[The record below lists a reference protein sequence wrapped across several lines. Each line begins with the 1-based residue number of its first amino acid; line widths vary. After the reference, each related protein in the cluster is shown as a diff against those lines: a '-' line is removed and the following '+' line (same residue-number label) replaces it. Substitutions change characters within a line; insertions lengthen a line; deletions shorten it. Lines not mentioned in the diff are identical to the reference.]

1 MDSNLEKGDNDKA
14 DITQVEDVSPSTAS
28 DEVPT
33 DALKNAYA
41 VKGDESDGKVV
52 WNLKTRIAAFSLV
65 MLYVGSSPITLLW
78 CFTSSELI
86 PTNLK
91 QDLRSHSTSSEG
103 LFNS

>member
-14 DITQVEDVSPSTAS
+14 DITQVEDISPSTAS

-33 DALKNAYA
+33 VRKNAYA

-52 WNLKTRIAAFSLV
+52 WNLKTRIAAISLV
-65 MLYVGSSPITLLW
+65 MLYVGLSPIPLLW

-86 PTNLK
+86 PTDFK
-91 QDLRSHSTSSEG
+91 QALRSHSTLSEA
-103 LFNS
+103 LSNS

>member
-33 DALKNAYA
+33 ALKNAYA

-52 WNLKTRIAAFSLV
+52 WNLKTRIAAISLV
-65 MLYVGSSPITLLW
+65 MLYVGSSPIPLLW

-86 PTNLK
+86 PTNFK
-91 QDLRSHSTSSEG
+91 QALRSHSTLSEG

>member
-33 DALKNAYA
+33 ALKNAYA

-52 WNLKTRIAAFSLV
+52 WKNRCNLSRYALCRFV
-65 MLYVGSSPITLLW
+65 PHSSPMV
-78 CFTSSELI
+78 FHLI
-86 PTNLK
+86 
-91 QDLRSHSTSSEG
+91 
-103 LFNS
+103 